1 MISTTRRSPNAT
13 LVSKDAVNQASQIL
27 QELPEKPKEQL
38 SLREVVDALR
48 GHITAALDKGYS
60 YEDITAMLAAQG
72 VAIAPSSLK
81 HYLAR
86 SNRQAKAKGSVSS
99 GRRRSTETTG
109 KAEALETLETEVGS
123 GLDAMAAEAE
133 PAQNGQSNGQ
143 LAEAAPTEA
152 PEAAPKRGR
161 RPSSQKQAETKTTR
175 SSSRT
180 SSTRKRRSS
189 AS

>member
-72 VAIAPSSLK
+72 VVIAPSSLK

-99 GRRRSTETTG
+99 GRRSTETTG
-109 KAEALETLETEVGS
+109 KAEALETLEAEVGS
-123 GLDAMAAEAE
+123 ELDAMAAEAE
-133 PAQNGQSNGQ
+133 PTQNGQLNGQ
-143 LAEAAPTEA
+143 SAEAAPTEA

>member
-72 VAIAPSSLK
+72 VVIAPSSLK

-99 GRRRSTETTG
+99 GRRSTETTG
-109 KAEALETLETEVGS
+109 KVEALETLEAEVGS
-123 GLDAMAAEAE
+123 ELDAMATEAE
-133 PAQNGQSNGQ
+133 PTQNGQSNGQ
-143 LAEAAPTEA
+143 SA
-152 PEAAPKRGR
+152 EAAPKRGR
-161 RPSSQKQAETKTTR
+161 RPSSQKAETKTTR
-175 SSSRT
+175 SSSGT

>member
-72 VAIAPSSLK
+72 VVIAPSSLK

-109 KAEALETLETEVGS
+109 KAEALETLEAEVGS
-123 GLDAMAAEAE
+123 ELDAMAAEAE
-133 PAQNGQSNGQ
+133 PTQNGQSNGQ
-143 LAEAAPTEA
+143 SAEVAPTEA
-152 PEAAPKRGR
+152 FEAAPKRGR
-161 RPSSQKQAETKTTR
+161 RPSSQKAETKTTR